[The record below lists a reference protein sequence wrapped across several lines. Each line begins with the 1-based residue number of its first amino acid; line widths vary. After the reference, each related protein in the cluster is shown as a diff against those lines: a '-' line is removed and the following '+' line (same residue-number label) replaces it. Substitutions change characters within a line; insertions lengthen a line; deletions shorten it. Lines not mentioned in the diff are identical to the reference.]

1 MVYNVGTKE
10 REVNEM
16 KTYEVLIENRKNTI
30 WSNFIEPIRMIVAAD
45 NKKQAIDFAY
55 EIFQPE
61 YRMSREKVKI
71 TASNI

>member
-1 MVYNVGTKE
+1 
-10 REVNEM
+10 M

-30 WSNFIEPIRMIVAAD
+30 WSNFIEPIRMTVAAD

-61 YRMSREKVKI
+61 YKMSREKVKI